1 MDLRC
6 FIAIGIPAQLQ
17 RNIGECIEILKKHDA
32 DIKWV
37 VPENLHF
44 TLKFLGNT
52 PDVLLPKI
60 RESLAAVV
68 TTYEPFYITLYG
80 TGAFPNK
87 KYPRVIWAGLQNAD
101 GMKNLQEGVDRS
113 MELLG
118 FKSENREFNPHLT
131 LGRVRSQGRMIMLVK
146 ELETFEN
153 KEFGLVPVDRI
164 LLMKSELT
172 PKGPEYTC
180 LYDIPFG
187 DTFSSIE
194 SKNMSSEL

>member
-37 VPENLHF
+37 APENLHF

-68 TTYEPFYITLYG
+68 STYKPFYIKIYG

-87 KYPRVIWAGLQNAD
+87 KYPRVIWAGLQDAD
-101 GMKNLQEGVDRS
+101 GMKNLQDGIERS
-113 MELLG
+113 MALLG
-118 FKSENREFNPHLT
+118 FKSEDREFNPHLT
-131 LGRVRSQGRMIMLVK
+131 LGRVRSRRGMIMLVK
-146 ELETFEN
+146 ELETFEE
-153 KEFGLVPVDRI
+153 KEFGIVPVDRI

-180 LYDIPFG
+180 VYDIPFG
-187 DTFSSIE
+187 SNTFS
-194 SKNMSSEL
+194 

>member
-17 RNIGECIEILKKHDA
+17 RNIGECIEILRTHDA

-37 VPENLHF
+37 APENLHL

-68 TTYEPFYITLYG
+68 STYVPFYIKLYG
-80 TGAFPNK
+80 TGVFPNK
-87 KYPRVIWAGLQNAD
+87 KYPRVIWAGLQDAD
-101 GMKNLQEGVDRS
+101 GMKNLQEGVERA
-113 MELLG
+113 MAFLG
-118 FKSENREFNPHLT
+118 FKSEDREFNPHLT
-131 LGRVRSQGRMIMLVK
+131 LGRVRAQGRMIMLVK
-146 ELETFEN
+146 ELETFQN
-153 KEFGLVPVDRI
+153 KEFGGVPVDRI

-180 LYDIPFG
+180 VYDIPFG
-187 DTFSSIE
+187 NTVYSIE
-194 SKNMSSEL
+194 

>member
-52 PDVLLPKI
+52 PDVMLPKI

-118 FKSENREFNPHLT
+118 FKSEYREFNPHLT

-187 DTFSSIE
+187 DTFSSIG
-194 SKNMSSEL
+194 K

>member
-1 MDLRC
+1 MNLRC

-37 VPENLHF
+37 APENLHL

-52 PDVLLPKI
+52 PEDLLPTI

-68 TTYEPFYITLYG
+68 TTYKPFYIKIYG
-80 TGAFPNK
+80 TGAFPNRK
-87 KYPRVIWAGLQNAD
+87 NPRVIWTGLHDAD
-101 GMKNLQEGVDRS
+101 GMKNLQEGIERS
-113 MELLG
+113 MAFLG
-118 FKSENREFNPHLT
+118 FKSEDREFNPHLT
-131 LGRVRSQGRMIMLVK
+131 LGRVRSRRGMIMLIK
-146 ELETFEN
+146 DLETFEE
-153 KEFGLVPVDRI
+153 KEFGIVPVDRI
-164 LLMKSELT
+164 LLMRSELT

-187 DTFSSIE
+187 DTFS
-194 SKNMSSEL
+194 

>member
-60 RESLAAVV
+60 RDSLTAVV
-68 TTYEPFYITLYG
+68 STYKPFYIKIYG
-80 TGAFPNK
+80 TGVFPNK
-87 KYPRVIWAGLQNAD
+87 TYPRVIWAGLLDAD
-101 GMKNLQEGVDRS
+101 GMKNLQEGVERS
-113 MELLG
+113 MAFLG
-118 FKSENREFNPHLT
+118 FKSEDREFNPHLT
-131 LGRVRSQGRMIMLVK
+131 LGRVRSRRGMIMFLK
-146 ELETFEN
+146 ELETFEE
-153 KEFGLVPVDRI
+153 KEFGIVPIDRI
-164 LLMKSELT
+164 LLMKSELK
-172 PKGPEYTC
+172 PKGPEYAC
-180 LYDIPFG
+180 VYDIPFG
-187 DTFSSIE
+187 INTFF
-194 SKNMSSEL
+194 

>member
-37 VPENLHF
+37 APENLHF
-44 TLKFLGNT
+44 TLKFLGST

-68 TTYEPFYITLYG
+68 TTYEPFYIKIYG

-87 KYPRVIWAGLQNAD
+87 KYPRVIWAGAHNAD
-101 GMKNLQEGVDRS
+101 GMKNLQDGIERS
-113 MELLG
+113 MAFLG
-118 FKSENREFNPHLT
+118 VKREDREFNPHLT
-131 LGRVRSQGRMIMLVK
+131 LGRVRSRRGMIMLIK
-146 ELETFEN
+146 ELATFEE
-153 KEFGLVPVDRI
+153 KEFGIVPVDRI

-172 PKGPEYTC
+172 LKGPEYAC

-187 DTFSSIE
+187 RTLS
-194 SKNMSSEL
+194 

>member
-17 RNIGECIEILKKHDA
+17 RNIGECIAILKKHDA

-37 VPENLHF
+37 APENLHF
-44 TLKFLGNT
+44 TLKFLGST
-52 PDVLLPKI
+52 PGVLLPKI

-68 TTYEPFYITLYG
+68 TTYDPFYIKIYG

-87 KYPRVIWAGLQNAD
+87 KYPRVIWAGVHDAD
-101 GMKNLQEGVDRS
+101 GMKSLQDGIERS
-113 MELLG
+113 MAFLG
-118 FKSENREFNPHLT
+118 FKREDREFNPHLT
-131 LGRVRSQGRMIMLVK
+131 LGRVRSRRGMIMLIK
-146 ELETFEN
+146 ELETFEE
-153 KEFGLVPVDRI
+153 KEFGIVPVDRI

-172 PKGPEYTC
+172 PKGPEYAC

-187 DTFSSIE
+187 RTFS
-194 SKNMSSEL
+194 